1 MKGMNFCMCGIA
13 GWINIKDNI
22 TYEKEIIHRMTDKL
36 LPRGPDAT
44 GYWYSTHAL
53 LGHQRLAIIDPSGG
67 VQPMVEHKGDNT
79 YVIIYNGELYNTE
92 ELRNELKSKGY
103 LFRTTSDTEVLLK
116 SFVEWGP
123 GCSEKIN
130 GIYAFAVWDE
140 KERSL
145 FLCRDRFGVK
155 PLFYAVRKD
164 TFIFASELKSILAH
178 PMVEPEVDN
187 EGLAEVFALG
197 PARTPGH
204 GVFKNVYELKPAH
217 YLTYNS
223 AGIQTKRYW
232 ALESYPHTDS
242 IEKTIDTLKE
252 LVVDSIE
259 RQLVS
264 DVPVCTFLS
273 GGLDSSA
280 ITAVSSNHFRHN
292 MGIQLHTYS
301 IDYIDNELYF
311 KASNFQPNS
320 DAPWVKLMSEK
331 FNTFHHFVKFDTP
344 QLVEALEYAVEARD
358 LPGMAD
364 IDSSLWLFCR
374 EVRKNAKV
382 ALSGECADE
391 IFGGYPWFHREEML
405 YSNTF
410 PWSRDIETRLCI
422 LSGDLKEIIQAE
434 KYIARRY
441 EETLDEVPYLP
452 GEKGLEKRR
461 REMFYLNITWFM
473 SNLLDR
479 KDRMSMASG
488 LEVRVPFCDHRLV
501 QYVWNIPWEIK
512 MYGGREKGILREAL
526 KGILPNEIIYRKKS
540 PYPKTHNP
548 SYEAMIVKKVL
559 EIVND
564 SNSPIQPLIDKNVIL
579 NLVESKSDYG
589 KPWFGQLM
597 AKPQLL
603 AYLVQ
608 VDIWLRKYNIRLV

>member
-223 AGIQTKRYW
+223 AGIQTERYW
-232 ALESYPHTDS
+232 ALES
-242 IEKTIDTLKE
+242 
-252 LVVDSIE
+252 
-259 RQLVS
+259 
-264 DVPVCTFLS
+264 
-273 GGLDSSA
+273 
-280 ITAVSSNHFRHN
+280 
-292 MGIQLHTYS
+292 
-301 IDYIDNELYF
+301 
-311 KASNFQPNS
+311 
-320 DAPWVKLMSEK
+320 
-331 FNTFHHFVKFDTP
+331 
-344 QLVEALEYAVEARD
+344 
-358 LPGMAD
+358 
-364 IDSSLWLFCR
+364 
-374 EVRKNAKV
+374 
-382 ALSGECADE
+382 
-391 IFGGYPWFHREEML
+391 
-405 YSNTF
+405 
-410 PWSRDIETRLCI
+410 
-422 LSGDLKEIIQAE
+422 
-434 KYIARRY
+434 
-441 EETLDEVPYLP
+441 
-452 GEKGLEKRR
+452 
-461 REMFYLNITWFM
+461 
-473 SNLLDR
+473 
-479 KDRMSMASG
+479 
-488 LEVRVPFCDHRLV
+488 
-501 QYVWNIPWEIK
+501 
-512 MYGGREKGILREAL
+512 
-526 KGILPNEIIYRKKS
+526 
-540 PYPKTHNP
+540 
-548 SYEAMIVKKVL
+548 
-559 EIVND
+559 
-564 SNSPIQPLIDKNVIL
+564 
-579 NLVESKSDYG
+579 
-589 KPWFGQLM
+589 
-597 AKPQLL
+597 
-603 AYLVQ
+603 
-608 VDIWLRKYNIRLV
+608 